1 MLIDWTRDFDLQ
13 LDRLEAAADRGDST
27 AQTLLDYVTF
37 QLEVLE
43 RLKGEPD
50 EESATLKR
58 VRQSRRHQV
67 WRVSHKFHPDIAA
80 RLICWFPPEEKKVVV
95 ALFFGNKAT
104 IGDIFY
110 NSVGE
115 RADIQ
120 IDKWIREKGQD

>member
-1 MLIDWTRDFDLQ
+1 M
-13 LDRLEAAADRGDST
+13 
-27 AQTLLDYVTF
+27 
-37 QLEVLE
+37 
-43 RLKGEPD
+43 
-50 EESATLKR
+50 
-58 VRQSRRHQV
+58 
-67 WRVSHKFHPDIAA
+67 
-80 RLICWFPPEEKKVVV
+80 